1 MSMHVWYQWETM
13 NLERGLGLG
22 RGTTSQLCCVIAA
35 EMTLEEKPTN
45 TWQRRGAGR
54 TRMVIQVRRGER
66 EAETL
71 EESNC
76 FLLKGGKD
84 ADETPERGMR
94 KNSAAHVRVEP
105 HAPQAQPPPE
115 RRQTTGSEEYFN

>member
-1 MSMHVWYQWETM
+1 MSPFVCHMSLCCDFCLHASNETKEREETCESKRGNEDNAELLAEMSVHVWYKWETM

-66 EAETL
+66 
-71 EESNC
+71 
-76 FLLKGGKD
+76 G
-84 ADETPERGMR
+84 
-94 KNSAAHVRVEP
+94 
-105 HAPQAQPPPE
+105 
-115 RRQTTGSEEYFN
+115 